1 MIATCRPALFIDR
14 DGTLIEDVP
23 YNADP
28 ARVVLVPGAA
38 TAIGSLSAAGYVPIV
53 ISNQSGIGRGLFGSA
68 ALAPMERRI
77 NGLLAAEGA
86 SIAAFYYCPHAP
98 ADGCA
103 CRKPQP
109 DMIERAAREHDVD
122 LAGSWMI
129 GDLLDDVEAGKRAG
143 CRTILLDNGGETVW
157 RRGPR
162 RRPTVIVE
170 NWREAAGTILRDVAP
185 RCGRERATT

>member
-53 ISNQSGIGRGLFGSA
+53 ISNQSGIGRGLFDSA

-109 DMIERAAREHDVD
+109 DKIERSAREHNVD

-129 GDLLDDVEAGKRAG
+129 GDLLDDVEAGNRAG

-162 RRPTVIVE
+162 RRPNVIVE
-170 NWREAAGTILRDVAP
+170 NWREAASAILRDVVPA
-185 RCGRERATT
+185 RARERATT